1 MDVRWRIY
9 PLILTQEL
17 VVVNVNG
24 KQLVF
29 HLPPHYINDITHM
42 VLAWQH
48 VHSSTSPVK
57 KGLILGVCPSK

>member
-1 MDVRWRIY
+1 MEVRWRLY

-29 HLPPHYINDITHM
+29 HLPRPPHYINNITHM
-42 VLAWQH
+42 VLACTQ
-48 VHSSTSPVK
+48 
-57 KGLILGVCPSK
+57 